1 MATILVFAGFI
12 LYLIGA
18 IGMII
23 AEFRESIIWGLLGL
37 FTQVANLLFAILHF
51 DECKKEL
58 GLMLLGI
65 ILVILG
71 VSLQG

>member
-1 MATILVFAGFI
+1 MANILVFAGVV

-51 DECKKEL
+51 DKCKKEL
-58 GLMLLGI
+58 GLMMLGI

-71 VSLQG
+71 LPLQR